1 MPDGTLHVFFKIIIK
16 VLSYKINF
24 IIPRIHLNENCPTL
38 FWMSQV
44 DNWLILQ
51 KWKSLEYRWSQE

>member
-38 FWMSQV
+38 F
-44 DNWLILQ
+44 
-51 KWKSLEYRWSQE
+51 